1 MEKSAFSANAPG
13 KLVATTNQQFAFV
26 PNNLPPFV
34 EIDWGLAAEISAA
47 DRRLGELAGAA
58 CTLPNPHLLIGPFTR
73 REAVLSSKIEG
84 TQASLSDLLSFEALG
99 PGSDE
104 KSDVQ
109 EVANYVSALEYGLSR
124 IKDLPVSLRLIREVH
139 ERLMRG
145 VRGQS
150 RNAGEFRTIQN
161 WIGPPGCQIGAATY
175 VPPPVPAMK
184 DALDAF
190 ERYIHQPPTLPPL
203 VRMAMLHYQ
212 FEAIHPFLD
221 GNGRV
226 GRLLI
231 TLMLVSE
238 KIVPQPLLYLSAFFE
253 RYRSDYYGLLLN
265 VSLRGEWTQ
274 WIKFFLRGV
283 TTQAEDALVRASK
296 LQQLSAEY
304 RTRLQEKRQSANL
317 LKVADSLFVRP
328 VITAQAV
335 ASLLRVTQKS
345 AQDII
350 EKLIEAGILLEITGR
365 KRGRVYLAQRIFS
378 VMEDDE
384 PQQLNLKLPDKGLA

>member
-1 MEKSAFSANAPG
+1 MEKSNFSANAPG
-13 KLVATTNQQFAFV
+13 TLVTTTNRQVGFV
-26 PNNLPPFV
+26 PEMLPPSLEV
-34 EIDWGLAAEISAA
+34 DWSLAAEISAA

-58 CTLPNPHLLIGPFTR
+58 RTLPNPHLLIGPFSR

-99 PGSDE
+99 PAAD
-104 KSDVQ
+104 KKPDVE
-109 EVANYVSALEYGLSR
+109 EVANYVSALEYGLTR
-124 IKDLPVSLRLIREVH
+124 IKELPLSLRLIREVH

-161 WIGPPGCQIGAATY
+161 WIGPPGCQIEGATY
-175 VPPPVPAMK
+175 VPPPVPEMK
-184 DALDAF
+184 SALDAF
-190 ERYIHQPPTLPPL
+190 EKYIHQPSPLPPL
-203 VRMAMLHYQ
+203 VRMALLHYQ

-221 GNGRV
+221 GNGRI

-231 TLMLVSE
+231 TLLLVSE
-238 KIVPQPLLYLSAFFE
+238 KILSQPLLYLSAFFE

-265 VSLRGEWTQ
+265 VSLRGEWTP

-283 TTQAEDALVRASK
+283 ADQSEDALIRASK

-304 RTRLQEKRQSANL
+304 RTQLQEKRQSASL
-317 LKVADSLFVRP
+317 LKVADSLFIRP
-328 VITAQAV
+328 ATTAQSVV
-335 ASLLRVTQKS
+335 AMLRVTPKS

-350 EKLIEAGILLEITGR
+350 DKLIEAGILLEITGR
-365 KRGRVYLAQRIFS
+365 KRGRVYLAQRIFA
-378 VMEDDE
+378 VMEEDE
-384 PQQLNLKLPDKGLA
+384 PHQPALGLANKQ